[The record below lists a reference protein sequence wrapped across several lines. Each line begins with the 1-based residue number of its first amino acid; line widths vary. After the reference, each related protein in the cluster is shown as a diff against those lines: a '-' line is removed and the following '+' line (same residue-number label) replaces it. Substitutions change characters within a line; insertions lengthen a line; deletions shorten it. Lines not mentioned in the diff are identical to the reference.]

1 MRFAFPLSRVRLI
14 HAAVLAAAASLA
26 LAAAPAAGAQE
37 VTAPEPAPAAPSGP
51 SVAALTDLAAILGEA
66 HAVRS
71 ACNGEGDQTW
81 RNYMLDLL
89 DFEAPG
95 GARRSSMTSAF
106 NRGYRAQRGRMD
118 GCTPDAPQLEA
129 AIAARGRQLSDAIAQ
144 TYLD

>member
-1 MRFAFPLSRVRLI
+1 MSKAYPFTVSR
-14 HAAVLAAAASLA
+14 LAAALAVAASGL
-26 LAAAPAAGAQE
+26 LLPAPLPAQAQE
-37 VTAPEPAPAAPSGP
+37 VVATETAPAGP
-51 SVAALTDLAAILGEA
+51 SLAELTELAAILGEA
-66 HAVRS
+66 HAVRA

-95 GARRSSMTSAF
+95 GARRSALTSAF

-118 GCTPDAPQLEA
+118 GCTPDAQRMES
-129 AIAARGRQLSDAIAQ
+129 AIAAKGRQLSDAIAQ